1 MHLSTSAGWPAEVQ
15 GPERPRAP
23 LARRLQG
30 RLRDWI
36 GSRAEDELV
45 FATGS
50 SGDNTSPLI
59 QAIIVAMGLLAV
71 VSGIVDGSAGLG
83 PLLGVAGFAAAFEAA
98 CYALERR
105 NGRSWRLLVVKVAV
119 YAVVIGAALWFLIAS
134 PGDVLYTRHPTVF
147 LIYLLLIT
155 ASGLRDDPRLP
166 LVAGSFALISYS
178 VIGAC
183 VPLLAEMSARGKAE
197 ALLRDFAWTPMI
209 GHGLILFCTTL
220 VAMASARRG
229 QAVRRLSV
237 RDGLTG
243 LLNRRAFDTC
253 LASEGERARRSGL
266 PLSVAMIDVDLFKG
280 LNDAYGHAF
289 GDEVLRWIAQLLR
302 QSFRSIDLVAR
313 YGGEEFAV
321 VFVDAEAR
329 GLVERLDGLRVR
341 VAATDLRPAGSAQPV
356 RISISVGVASWPGDG
371 ADVEGALARADERL
385 YQAKGAGR
393 NRVVAGPASL
403 DQQTA

>member
-1 MHLSTSAGWPAEVQ
+1 MGLETSAGWPAEAR
-15 GPERPRAP
+15 EAATRAS

-30 RLRDWI
+30 RLRDLL

-50 SGDNTSPLI
+50 TTDNTSPLI
-59 QAIIVAMGLLAV
+59 QSIIVAMAVLAV
-71 VSGIVDGSAGLG
+71 VSGLLDGSGALG
-83 PLLGVAGFAAAFEAA
+83 PLLGVAGFAAGFEGA
-98 CYALERR
+98 CYAYERR
-105 NGRSWRLLVVKVAV
+105 AGRSWRLLVTKVAV

-134 PGDVLYTRHPTVF
+134 PDDVLYTRHPTVF

-166 LVAGSFALISYS
+166 LAAGGFALLSYG

-183 VPLLAEMSARGKAE
+183 VPLLAAASPPEKAG
-197 ALLRDFAWTPMI
+197 ALLRDFAYTPMI
-209 GHGLILFCTTL
+209 GHALILFCTTL
-220 VAMASARRG
+220 VAMASASRG

-266 PLSVAMIDVDLFKG
+266 PLSIAMIDVDLFKG
-280 LNDAYGHAF
+280 LNDNHGHAF

-321 VFVDAEAR
+321 VFVDAQAT
-329 GLVERLDGLRVR
+329 GLVERLDALRAR
-341 VAATDLRPAGSAQPV
+341 VAVTDLRPCGGGQPV
-356 RISISVGVASWPGDG
+356 RISISVGVASWPADA
-371 ADVEGALARADERL
+371 ADVQAALALADERL
-385 YQAKGAGR
+385 YRAKGAGR
-393 NRVVAGPASL
+393 NRVVAGA
-403 DQQTA
+403 TA

>member
-1 MHLSTSAGWPAEVQ
+1 MRVTTSVGWPAEAQ
-15 GPERPRAP
+15 APERRVP
-23 LARRLQG
+23 LVRRLQG
-30 RLRDWI
+30 RLRDWV
-36 GSRAEDELV
+36 GSRVEDELV

-59 QAIIVAMGLLAV
+59 QAIIVAMALLAV
-71 VSGIVDGSAGLG
+71 VTGLRDGSQGIGA
-83 PLLGVAGFAAAFEAA
+83 LLGVAGFAAGFEGV
-98 CYALERR
+98 CYAYERR
-105 NGRSWRLLVVKVAV
+105 AGRSWRLLVIKVAV

-134 PGDVLYTRHPTVF
+134 PADVLYTRHPTVF

-166 LVAGSFALISYS
+166 LAAGGFALLSYG

-183 VPLLAEMSARGKAE
+183 VPLLAAASPAE
-197 ALLRDFAWTPMI
+197 KSVALLRDFSATPMI
-209 GHGLILFCTTL
+209 GHALILFCTTL

-243 LLNRRAFDTC
+243 LLNRRAFDLC
-253 LASEGERARRSGL
+253 LGSEGERARRSGL
-266 PLSVAMIDVDLFKG
+266 PVSVAMVDVDLFKG
-280 LNDAYGHAF
+280 LNDTYGHAF

-329 GLVERLDGLRVR
+329 GLVERLDGLRTR
-341 VAATDLRPAGSAQPV
+341 VAATDLRPAGSANPV
-356 RISISVGVASWPGDG
+356 RISISVGVASWPADA
-371 ADVEGALARADERL
+371 ADVEGALACADERL
-385 YQAKGAGR
+385 YRAKGAGR
-393 NRVVAGPASL
+393 NRVVAASP
-403 DQQTA
+403 

>member
-1 MHLSTSAGWPAEVQ
+1 MRLSTSVGWPAESPS
-15 GPERPRAP
+15 PERRVPVV
-23 LARRLQG
+23 RRLQG
-30 RLRDWI
+30 RLRDWV

-50 SGDNTSPLI
+50 STDNTSPVI
-59 QAIIVAMGLLAV
+59 QAIIVAMAVLAV
-71 VSGIVDGSAGLG
+71 VAAVFDGSSALA
-83 PLLGVAGFAAAFEAA
+83 PLLGVAGFAAGFEGV
-98 CYALERR
+98 CYAYEHRA
-105 NGRSWRLLVVKVAV
+105 GRSWRLLVSKVAV
-119 YAVVIGAALWFLIAS
+119 YAVVIGAALWFLLAS
-134 PGDVLYTRHPTVF
+134 PDEVLYTRHPTVF

-166 LVAGSFALISYS
+166 LAAGSFALLSYG

-183 VPLLAEMSARGKAE
+183 VPLLAAASSPLKSDT
-197 ALLRDFAWTPMI
+197 LLRDFGPTPMI
-209 GHGLILFCTTL
+209 GHALILFCTTL

-243 LLNRRAFDTC
+243 LLNRRAFDMC
-253 LASEGERARRSGL
+253 LVSEGERARRSGL

-329 GLVERLDGLRVR
+329 GLVERLDGLRAR
-341 VAATDLRPAGSAQPV
+341 VAATDLRPAGSATPV
-356 RISISVGVASWPGDG
+356 RISISVGVASWPADAGDPE
-371 ADVEGALARADERL
+371 AALTSADERL
-385 YQAKGAGR
+385 YRAKGAGR
-393 NRVVAGPASL
+393 NRVVAGPIA
-403 DQQTA
+403 A

>member
-1 MHLSTSAGWPAEVQ
+1 
-15 GPERPRAP
+15 
-23 LARRLQG
+23 
-30 RLRDWI
+30 
-36 GSRAEDELV
+36 
-45 FATGS
+45 
-50 SGDNTSPLI
+50 
-59 QAIIVAMGLLAV
+59 
-71 VSGIVDGSAGLG
+71 
-83 PLLGVAGFAAAFEAA
+83 VAGFAAGFEGV
-98 CYALERR
+98 CFVYERR
-105 NGRSWRLLVVKVAV
+105 AGRSWRLLVVKVAV
-119 YAVVIGAALWFLIAS
+119 YAVVIGAALWFLMAS
-134 PGDVLYTRHPTVF
+134 PDDVIYTRHPTVF

-166 LVAGSFALISYS
+166 LVAGTFALLSYS

-183 VPLLAEMSARGKAE
+183 VPLLAAASPPAKAE

-209 GHGLILFCTTL
+209 GHALILFCTTL

-243 LLNRRAFDTC
+243 LLNRRAFDAC

-280 LNDAYGHAF
+280 LNDTWGHAF
-289 GDEVLRWIAQLLR
+289 GDEVLRFIAQLLR

-329 GLVERLDGLRVR
+329 GLVERLDGLRAR
-341 VAATDLRPAGSAQPV
+341 VAATDLRPAGCAAAV
-356 RISISVGVASWPGDG
+356 HVSISVGVASWP
-371 ADVEGALARADERL
+371 ADAADEQAALASADERL
-385 YQAKGAGR
+385 YRAKAAGR
-393 NRVVAGPASL
+393 NRVIANAA
-403 DQQTA
+403 TA